1 MSLKP
6 HDITAVLLA
15 AGMGKRMVGTT
26 PKLLRPWR
34 DGKPLLWHSAHR
46 AVALGLGEVIIVVR
60 PDLPELAGAVE
71 GLDARCVPNPRFTEG
86 MGTSIAAGIGALR
99 GDARAALV
107 LLGDEPEVPSYVI
120 ASLINAHRVESQ
132 PITVPLY
139 GKTVGPPSL
148 FTRAVFPLLTQL
160 EGDTGARHLIARHPE
175 LVTFVP
181 FDRSDRPRDID
192 TERDLH
198 VTGGER

>member
-1 MSLKP
+1 MNLKP
-6 HDITAVLLA
+6 RDITAVLLA
-15 AGMGKRMVGTT
+15 AGKGRRMAGNT
-26 PKLLRPWR
+26 PKLLRPWS
-34 DGKPLLWHSAHR
+34 DGKSILWHATR
-46 AVALGLGEVIIVVR
+46 NAVALGLGEVVIVVR
-60 PDLPELAGAVE
+60 PDLPELAEAVE
-71 GLDARCVPNPRFTEG
+71 GLNARCVPNLRFREG

-99 GDARAALV
+99 DNAKAALV
-107 LLGDEPEVPSYVI
+107 FLGDEPEVPSYVV
-120 ASLINAHRVESQ
+120 ASIINAHRVERQ

-139 GKTVGPPSL
+139 GKTVGPPTL

-198 VTGGER
+198 VTGGE